1 MPGLCLRQSIL
12 RSACVP
18 MRSHA
23 NGKILI
29 ITDEMNTR
37 LCHWVPFNCFVFAL
51 TTGVP
56 AIWQACARYLG
67 RVCPLFCH
75 RVPAI
80 VKGCA
85 RDGVLES
92 GFGEWF
98 WSVPAKCARYQ
109 KVIKSVKLS
118 FETVAGTLSRA
129 LSTSTCDGPAR
140 GTCAMQPPLHSSRGG
155 PGGLG
160 GPWRLQQALE
170 IFRRP
175 QAPPGGRWKSQAMPA
190 QPQEAPG
197 GRRWL
202 QAALPQ
208 PP

>member
-23 NGKILI
+23 NGKVLT

-37 LCHWVPFNCFVFAL
+37 LCYWVPFNCFVFAL

-92 GFGEWF
+92 GLGEWF

-109 KVIKSVKLS
+109 K
-118 FETVAGTLSRA
+118 
-129 LSTSTCDGPAR
+129 C
-140 GTCAMQPPLHSSRGG
+140 
-155 PGGLG
+155 
-160 GPWRLQQALE
+160 
-170 IFRRP
+170 
-175 QAPPGGRWKSQAMPA
+175 
-190 QPQEAPG
+190 EAVV
-197 GRRWL
+197 
-202 QAALPQ
+202 
-208 PP
+208 

>member
-23 NGKILI
+23 NGKVLI
-29 ITDEMNTR
+29 ITDDMNLR
-37 LCHWVPFNCFVFAL
+37 LCRWVPFNCFVFAL

-85 RDGVLES
+85 RDGVLE
-92 GFGEWF
+92 WF
-98 WSVPAKCARYQ
+98 WRVVLECAR
-109 KVIKSVKLS
+109 
-118 FETVAGTLSRA
+118 
-129 LSTSTCDGPAR
+129 
-140 GTCAMQPPLHSSRGG
+140 
-155 PGGLG
+155 
-160 GPWRLQQALE
+160 
-170 IFRRP
+170 
-175 QAPPGGRWKSQAMPA
+175 
-190 QPQEAPG
+190 
-197 GRRWL
+197 
-202 QAALPQ
+202 
-208 PP
+208 